1 MFRVLGIYNFGSTVG
16 VHCGPL
22 GSFVML
28 FRQILVWK
36 VTCWNV
42 SSQINQEDY
51 EHYED
56 EHYEDEHYEDENS
69 GSGDVHYDEHYD
81 EESCQSG
88 FKQTTIE
95 IFYCAEDAKY
105 IRKCC
110 DKNMNINPKGESCTD
125 HLVAKN
131 DTEGEHFKS
140 LVKPY
145 LPLYMVNENSQ
156 IIIDDEQIFYMEK
169 SYLSVT
175 TDNHDFELIE
185 SSGRFILK
193 YNNREF
199 QEVSKIFHALKI
211 QNHFLIIF
219 LNKIFL

>member
-1 MFRVLGIYNFGSTVG
+1 M
-16 VHCGPL
+16 
-22 GSFVML
+22 
-28 FRQILVWK
+28 
-36 VTCWNV
+36 
-42 SSQINQEDY
+42 INQDDY

-81 EESCQSG
+81 EESCQSSY
-88 FKQTTIE
+88 KQTTIE
-95 IFYCAEDAKY
+95 IFYCADVKY

-110 DKNMNINPKGESCTD
+110 NKNMNINPKGESCTD

-145 LPLYMVNENSQ
+145 LPIDIVNENSE
-156 IIIDDEQIFYMEK
+156 IIINAGQINYMER

-175 TDNHDFELIE
+175 TDSHDFELIE

-199 QEVSKIFHALKI
+199 QEVSKIFHVLKI
-211 QNHFLIIF
+211 RNHFLRIF
-219 LNKIFL
+219 LSKIFL

>member
-1 MFRVLGIYNFGSTVG
+1 
-16 VHCGPL
+16 
-22 GSFVML
+22 
-28 FRQILVWK
+28 
-36 VTCWNV
+36 
-42 SSQINQEDY
+42 
-51 EHYED
+51 
-56 EHYEDEHYEDENS
+56 
-69 GSGDVHYDEHYD
+69 
-81 EESCQSG
+81 
-88 FKQTTIE
+88 
-95 IFYCAEDAKY
+95 
-105 IRKCC
+105 
-110 DKNMNINPKGESCTD
+110 MNINPKGESCTD

-145 LPLYMVNENSQ
+145 LPIDIVNENSE
-156 IIIDDEQIFYMEK
+156 IIINAGQINYMER

-175 TDNHDFELIE
+175 TDSHDFELIE

-199 QEVSKIFHALKI
+199 QEVSKIFHVLKI